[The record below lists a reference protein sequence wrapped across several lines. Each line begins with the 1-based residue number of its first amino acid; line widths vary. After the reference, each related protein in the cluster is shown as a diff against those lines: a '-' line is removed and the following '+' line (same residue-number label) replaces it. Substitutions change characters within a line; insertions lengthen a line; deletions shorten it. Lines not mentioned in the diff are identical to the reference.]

1 MAFRKI
7 LKFPHQDLLKKSE
20 VVCDIDDSITSLIND
35 LRDTVNVAGG
45 IGLSAPQIGVLKRVI
60 YVACDTFS
68 GILINPIIKEAH
80 DFAGVQEQCLSFPGI
95 SEIVPRYSRITVEYM
110 DETSQTH
117 VSDFDG
123 LVSQVI
129 QHEVDHLDGRL
140 LVHHLS
146 RLKQR
151 MIRKRVD
158 KVKNKVKKILNTS
171 DNSTIG
177 RSRKTKHLSRKEVKL
192 RRKRRKQNL

>member
-20 VVCDIDDSITSLIND
+20 LVCDIDDSVIALIND

-68 GILINPIIKEAH
+68 GILINPVIKEAH
-80 DFAGVQEQCLSFPGI
+80 DFAGVQEQCLSFPGV
-95 SEIVPRYSRITVEYM
+95 SEIVPRYFNITVEYI
-110 DETSQTH
+110 DDSGQHHT
-117 VSDFDG
+117 SDFDG
-123 LVSQVI
+123 LASQVI
-129 QHEVDHLDGRL
+129 QHEVDHLDGKL
-140 LVHHLS
+140 IVHHLS

-151 MIRKRVD
+151 MIRKRV
-158 KVKNKVKKILNTS
+158 NKVKSKVKKMLKSS
-171 DNSTIG
+171 DDSVIG
-177 RSRKTKHLSRKEVKL
+177 RNKKTSHLSRKEVKL
-192 RRKRRKQNL
+192 RRKRRKQSL